1 MMASGKQGEEPSAK
15 RQLIKLLFAGS
26 VYRIT
31 IFRRGLGLVWFRVP
45 IMPDL
50 PTIPT
55 SATLTEPSSSL
66 CLPDRSSQLNSVR
79 QMRRGATR
87 CPISQMKHVS
97 SRAMAMQTTCARFPF
112 AESLR

>member
-1 MMASGKQGEEPSAK
+1 MFVVKHERSRLNGPNRCGRWAVMASGKQGEEPSAK

-55 SATLTEPSSSL
+55 A
-66 CLPDRSSQLNSVR
+66 LPY
-79 QMRRGATR
+79 
-87 CPISQMKHVS
+87 
-97 SRAMAMQTTCARFPF
+97 
-112 AESLR
+112 

>member
-15 RQLIKLLFAGS
+15 RQLIRLLFAGS
-26 VYRIT
+26 AYRIT

-55 SATLTEPSSSL
+55 SAALTEPSPL
-66 CLPDRSSQLNSVR
+66 AVPARS
-79 QMRRGATR
+79 
-87 CPISQMKHVS
+87 
-97 SRAMAMQTTCARFPF
+97 
-112 AESLR
+112 